1 MNKHELSAWWRLVLS
16 TLFGVYLGNVLFFS
30 KDGISKDGWEE
41 VRGNLNILLVVILLL
56 DAWLRRRQGIAEDER
71 DRAISGIASRDALV
85 ALAILVLATPF
96 ILTRPFIAAGNI
108 HSDLYRIALNT
119 DWFDFYVLACVT
131 FAVWVEAA
139 ITVFHH
145 WRDRR

>member
-16 TLFGVYLGNVLFFS
+16 TLLGVYLGNVLFFS